1 MYIYRPHRPT
11 LAEAMEH
18 AAIYEDYDLMVAA
31 IVEDSAY
38 LTGEPLFSAE
48 DVSLGP
54 VIGPDDRIGW
64 QDCRHVLVSC
74 FAEAVYTSPSA
85 SVFAPRSFPNS
96 NKKKP

>member
-18 AAIYEDYDLMVAA
+18 AAIYEDYDLMVSA

-64 QDCRHVLVSC
+64 QDCRHVLVSR
-74 FAEAVYTSPSA
+74 FADAVYTTPQCIGFCA
-85 SVFAPRSFPNS
+85 TIFP
-96 NKKKP
+96 KQQ